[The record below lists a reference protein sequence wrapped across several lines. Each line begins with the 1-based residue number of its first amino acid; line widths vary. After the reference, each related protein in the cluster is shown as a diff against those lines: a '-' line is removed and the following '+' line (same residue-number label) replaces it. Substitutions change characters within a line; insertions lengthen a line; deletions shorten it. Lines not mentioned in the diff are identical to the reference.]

1 MLKYIYKQRKVIV
14 VPFDGESLK
23 SFAESRY
30 EGIEPVGDSNI
41 QTWQNER
48 YNNYGGMKSFQIQRQ
63 PDTEGL
69 GDVGNSGWWWPDW
82 EYDNKIGFL
91 KYDLSQYEAENEG
104 KEIESA
110 YLSLNYLGKGAG
122 DAKTDRVRVVLSDT
136 EWKELAGKK
145 THRKTTLPV

>member
-1 MLKYIYKQRKVIV
+1 MGQAVFL
-14 VPFDGESLK
+14 SLLPPLEK
-23 SFAESRY
+23 GSPSTLAEQHTA
-30 EGIEPVGDSNI
+30 IFP
-41 QTWQNER
+41 
-48 YNNYGGMKSFQIQRQ
+48 K
-63 PDTEGL
+63 
-69 GDVGNSGWWWPDW
+69 
-82 EYDNKIGFL
+82 NKIGFL